1 MKKFFFLLTII
12 ITTLMSC
19 NKEDFVWNLSRK
31 NNIDSLQNENPNN
44 PQWPV
49 AKFICS
55 NTSVPIGSSITFI
68 STSTQNPTTYNWAF
82 PGGTPSSS
90 NQNSTSILY
99 NSIGKFDVSLLV
111 TNSNGSD
118 SVIKPNYIEAYYL
131 KSFNNG
137 SWDGWSNSGWNFSS
151 SPTCSGCIYAW
162 QNSSSI
168 PISYTISKS
177 FSNVSLNST
186 LEFYY
191 YIYSPGG
198 TLKVKVNGV
207 DVWSNSGYGSNSIS
221 VQLPSLSNFTLT
233 FEALVG
239 YTQSIYL
246 NDLKIRP

>member
-1 MKKFFFLLTII
+1 
-12 ITTLMSC
+12 MSC